1 MFLKNLKIENGAV
14 LIRNIHFQKGINLI
28 IDETVAGNKKES
40 GNNVGK
46 TTIIRLIDFCLGS
59 DGENLYKDT
68 EFKKK
73 SNSKIESF
81 LKENNIVITLTLIED
96 IENESSSRVVIRR
109 NFGKYSDK
117 IQEIDGEKYSDADF
131 SKTLKKLIFKSGLDK
146 PRFRQIIAKNI
157 RDEKN
162 RLVHTVKVLNPFTRP
177 EEYEALYLSWLGI
190 DLEDNVK
197 KQQLVR
203 EKITEENLQT
213 RLKKESSL
221 SQVEQSLLVINKAIK
236 EIEYKKNNFNLNK
249 DYETEIEK
257 LNQTKTEINKLSTKL
272 SRLELRKGLILES
285 KSDLEAEVSNIDA
298 KQIEYLYKE
307 ASVLVPNLQKSFEET
322 LLFHNQMVEEKI
334 KYITKELPALEG
346 QIRDVKEKI
355 NVLLSEETLLMTEL
369 EKKGVLE
376 DFQKISFELNQAYE
390 QKGSFER
397 LKEIWENSVKKLED
411 TKLALEEITKS
422 ISSKDSLIQERVAKF
437 NSYFSDISYRLYGER
452 FVLSA
457 DITDRGYELNIS
469 STSGNPGTG
478 KKKGQMA
485 AFDLAYIQFAD
496 NVGIP
501 CLHFILQDQIENV
514 HDNQITSLLTEIV
527 SRINCQY
534 ILPVL
539 SDKLPAEINVKQYE
553 ILRLS
558 QSNRLFKLD

>member
-1 MFLKNLKIENGAV
+1 MFLKNLKIENGAI

-28 IDETVAGNKKES
+28 IDETIVGNKKES

-96 IENESSSRVVIRR
+96 IENESSKKILIRR

-117 IQEIDGEKYSDADF
+117 IQEIDGEKYSDKDF
-131 SKTLKKLIFKSGLDK
+131 SKKLKKLIFKSALDK

-162 RLVHTVKVLNPFTRP
+162 RLVNTVKVLNPFTRP

-190 DLEDNVK
+190 ELEDNIK
-197 KQQLVR
+197 KQQLMR
-203 EKITEENLQT
+203 EKIVEENLQT

-236 EIEYKKNNFNLNK
+236 EIEHKKNNFNLNK
-249 DYETEIEK
+249 DYKIEIEK
-257 LNQTKTEINKLSTKL
+257 LNQIKTEINKLSTEL

-285 KSDLEAEVSNIDA
+285 KTDLEADVSKIDA

-307 ASVLVPNLQKSFEET
+307 ASALVPNLQKSFEET

-334 KYITKELPALEG
+334 KYITKELPSLEE

-355 NVLLSEETLLMTEL
+355 NNLLSSETHLTAEL
-369 EKKGVLE
+369 KKKGVLE
-376 DFQKISFELNQAYE
+376 DFQKISYELNQAYE

-397 LKEIWENSVKKLED
+397 LKGIWENSIKKLDD
-411 TKLALEEITKS
+411 TQLALEEITKS
-422 ISSKDSLIQERVAKF
+422 INSKDALIQERVAKF

-457 DITDRGYELNIS
+457 DVTERGYELNIS

-539 SDKLPAEINVKQYE
+539 SDKLPSEINIKQYE